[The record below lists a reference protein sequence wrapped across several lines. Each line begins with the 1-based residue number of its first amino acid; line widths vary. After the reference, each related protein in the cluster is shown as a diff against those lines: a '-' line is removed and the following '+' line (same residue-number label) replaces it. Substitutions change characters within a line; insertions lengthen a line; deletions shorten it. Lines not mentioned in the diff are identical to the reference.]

1 MTWPMAKLW
10 RRGFGETRWI
20 AMVHRAPLRA
30 RGPARRDPPRGQ
42 TRRRTPTDTHTPIA
56 ETVRRAVTRGLALGE
71 RPFITEPTEPKLPYP
86 IRRIALGRRT
96 DTRSEAGPSSARP
109 GSAPGAAPGAGPAA
123 APAPA
128 AAATASHCSTPA
140 RGATR
145 RMMLT
150 CVSPLLVPTPNGNA
164 VMQSVLPT

>member
-10 RRGFGETRWI
+10 RRGFGETRSVGSPWYI
-20 AMVHRAPLRA
+20 VHYTVPRAARSATRA
-30 RGPARRDPPRGQ
+30 NE
-42 TRRRTPTDTHTPIA
+42 TSHTDRHPHA

-109 GSAPGAAPGAGPAA
+109 GSAPGAGPAA